1 MEYNF
6 LEYSKEQLS
15 SLLPELIK
23 EKKVLLI
30 REIFDEYNIVDLSE
44 IFSELEL
51 DEAIFIFKILPKD
64 ISAEL
69 FTYLDPLHQER
80 LISAHDKKQR
90 VFLFQQQI
98 LKSALQ
104 DPSDLLLAQ

>member
-15 SLLPELIK
+15 SLLPELIRQ
-23 EKKVLLI
+23 KKVLLI

-51 DEAIFIFKILPKD
+51 DEAMFVFKN
-64 ISAEL
+64 
-69 FTYLDPLHQER
+69 FTKRYF
-80 LISAHDKKQR
+80 S
-90 VFLFQQQI
+90 
-98 LKSALQ
+98 
-104 DPSDLLLAQ
+104 

>member
-23 EKKVLLI
+23 AKKVLLI

-51 DEAIFIFKILPKD
+51 DEAIFVFK
-64 ISAEL
+64 
-69 FTYLDPLHQER
+69 TH
-80 LISAHDKKQR
+80 
-90 VFLFQQQI
+90 
-98 LKSALQ
+98 
-104 DPSDLLLAQ
+104 

>member
-44 IFSELEL
+44 IFRS
-51 DEAIFIFKILPKD
+51 ITPRKIDFSTIIYGSKRH
-64 ISAEL
+64 
-69 FTYLDPLHQER
+69 FG
-80 LISAHDKKQR
+80 
-90 VFLFQQQI
+90 
-98 LKSALQ
+98 
-104 DPSDLLLAQ
+104 

>member
-15 SLLPELIK
+15 SLLPELIRQ
-23 EKKVLLI
+23 KKVLLI

-51 DEAIFIFKILPKD
+51 D
-64 ISAEL
+64 
-69 FTYLDPLHQER
+69 
-80 LISAHDKKQR
+80 
-90 VFLFQQQI
+90 
-98 LKSALQ
+98 
-104 DPSDLLLAQ
+104 